1 MPTLTQK
8 RCLKLIELIEA
19 GQYFLAAEALE
30 RAFDWN
36 EVPPGRAFWEGVHR
50 KFREITGEDRVTVIR
65 RGDPL
70 SWERIPIKSF
80 FDALAKIRKK

>member
-1 MPTLTQK
+1 MSSLTQK

-19 GQYFLAAEALE
+19 GQYFLAADALKS
-30 RAFDWN
+30 AFDWN
-36 EVPPGRAFWEGVHR
+36 EVPPGRAFWEGAHR
-50 KFREITGEDRVTVIR
+50 KFRQITGEDSVTVIR

-80 FDALAKIRKK
+80 FDALPTVRKK

>member
-65 RGDPL
+65 RGNPL

-80 FDALAKIRKK
+80 LEALPTIRKK

>member
-50 KFREITGEDRVTVIR
+50 KFRDITGEDRVTVIR
-65 RGDPL
+65 RGNPL

-80 FDALAKIRKK
+80 LEALPTIRKK